1 MSERRVRAYR
11 SGLLAESIVASLLRL
26 KGNRILA
33 RRYKTPVGEID
44 LVALKGKRLSFVEV
58 KRRKSFE
65 DAAETLPTR
74 ARRRIVRAAQYWLA
88 AHPTYNGHDMRFD
101 VALTAPWSWPRI
113 VEHAVEVSAAHHQVA
128 HDEGIR
134 LCL

>member
-11 SGLLAESIVASLLRL
+11 SGLFAESIVALLLRL

-44 LVALKGKRLSFVEV
+44 LVALKGKRLTFVEV
-58 KRRKSFE
+58 KRRRSFD
-65 DAAETLPTR
+65 DAAEALPTR

-101 VALTAPWSWPRI
+101 VVLTAPWSWPQI
-113 VEHAVEVSAAHHQVA
+113 VEDAFS
-128 HDEGIR
+128 I
-134 LCL
+134 